1 MILRKEL
8 PAAHR
13 TNSNRMQCYR
23 SLQRAGN
30 GERKLSK
37 ESRTSCETCT
47 YYIYDEEYECYLCD
61 KNMDEDDYIRLMTN
75 QHYQCPY
82 YRNGDD
88 YLVVRK
94 QLQNHR
100 KSKEVQ
106 NQKNRLRRKAG
117 ESLDQILPFFKKDLC
132 ASTGG
137 FRPFDPGIIKQF
149 SILLRAGYCLQVS

>member
-1 MILRKEL
+1 MKTWYDTKKRVASCTQNEQQQNAMLQ
-8 PAAHR
+8 A
-13 TNSNRMQCYR
+13 
-23 SLQRAGN
+23 LQRAGN

-94 QLQNHR
+94 QLQYHR
-100 KSKEVQ
+100 KSKEV
-106 NQKNRLRRKAG
+106 
-117 ESLDQILPFFKKDLC
+117 
-132 ASTGG
+132 
-137 FRPFDPGIIKQF
+137 
-149 SILLRAGYCLQVS
+149 

>member
-1 MILRKEL
+1 METWYDTKKRVASCTQNEQQQNVMLQ
-8 PAAHR
+8 A
-13 TNSNRMQCYR
+13 
-23 SLQRAGN
+23 LQRAGN

-94 QLQNHR
+94 QLQNDR
-100 KSKEVQ
+100 KSKEV
-106 NQKNRLRRKAG
+106 
-117 ESLDQILPFFKKDLC
+117 
-132 ASTGG
+132 
-137 FRPFDPGIIKQF
+137 
-149 SILLRAGYCLQVS
+149 

>member
-1 MILRKEL
+1 METWYDTKKRVASCTQNEQQQNVMLQ
-8 PAAHR
+8 A
-13 TNSNRMQCYR
+13 
-23 SLQRAGN
+23 LQRAGN

-88 YLVVRK
+88 YLVVR
-94 QLQNHR
+94 
-100 KSKEVQ
+100 
-106 NQKNRLRRKAG
+106 
-117 ESLDQILPFFKKDLC
+117 
-132 ASTGG
+132 
-137 FRPFDPGIIKQF
+137 
-149 SILLRAGYCLQVS
+149 

>member
-1 MILRKEL
+1 METWYDTKKRVASCTQNEQQQNAMLQ
-8 PAAHR
+8 A
-13 TNSNRMQCYR
+13 
-23 SLQRAGN
+23 LQRAGN

-88 YLVVRK
+88 YLVVR
-94 QLQNHR
+94 
-100 KSKEVQ
+100 
-106 NQKNRLRRKAG
+106 NQPL
-117 ESLDQILPFFKKDLC
+117 
-132 ASTGG
+132 
-137 FRPFDPGIIKQF
+137 
-149 SILLRAGYCLQVS
+149 

>member
-1 MILRKEL
+1 METWYDTKKRVASCTQNEQQQNAMLQ
-8 PAAHR
+8 A
-13 TNSNRMQCYR
+13 
-23 SLQRAGN
+23 LQRAGN

-82 YRNGDD
+82 YRKGDD

-100 KSKEVQ
+100 KSKKVQ
-106 NQKNRLRRKAG
+106 NQKK
-117 ESLDQILPFFKKDLC
+117 E
-132 ASTGG
+132 
-137 FRPFDPGIIKQF
+137 
-149 SILLRAGYCLQVS
+149 

>member
-1 MILRKEL
+1 METWYDTKKRVASCTENEQQQNAMLQ
-8 PAAHR
+8 A
-13 TNSNRMQCYR
+13 
-23 SLQRAGN
+23 LQRAGN

-94 QLQNHR
+94 QL
-100 KSKEVQ
+100 
-106 NQKNRLRRKAG
+106 
-117 ESLDQILPFFKKDLC
+117 
-132 ASTGG
+132 
-137 FRPFDPGIIKQF
+137 
-149 SILLRAGYCLQVS
+149 

>member
-1 MILRKEL
+1 MIIRKEL
-8 PAAHR
+8 PADIER
-13 TNSNRMQCYR
+13 TATECNAAGT
-23 SLQRAGN
+23 LQRTGN

-94 QLQNHR
+94 QL
-100 KSKEVQ
+100 
-106 NQKNRLRRKAG
+106 
-117 ESLDQILPFFKKDLC
+117 
-132 ASTGG
+132 
-137 FRPFDPGIIKQF
+137 
-149 SILLRAGYCLQVS
+149 

>member
-1 MILRKEL
+1 MKTWYDTKKRVASCTQNEQQQNAMLQ
-8 PAAHR
+8 A
-13 TNSNRMQCYR
+13 
-23 SLQRAGN
+23 LQRAGN

-94 QLQNHR
+94 QLQNYR

-106 NQKNRLRRKAG
+106 NQKK
-117 ESLDQILPFFKKDLC
+117 E
-132 ASTGG
+132 
-137 FRPFDPGIIKQF
+137 
-149 SILLRAGYCLQVS
+149 

>member
-1 MILRKEL
+1 MKTWYDTKKRVASCTQNEQQQNVMLQ
-8 PAAHR
+8 A
-13 TNSNRMQCYR
+13 
-23 SLQRAGN
+23 LQRAGN

-100 KSKEVQ
+100 KSKKVQ
-106 NQKNRLRRKAG
+106 NQKK
-117 ESLDQILPFFKKDLC
+117 E
-132 ASTGG
+132 
-137 FRPFDPGIIKQF
+137 
-149 SILLRAGYCLQVS
+149 

>member
-1 MILRKEL
+1 MKTWYDTKKRVASRTQNEQQQN
-8 PAAHR
+8 AAG
-13 TNSNRMQCYR
+13 T
-23 SLQRAGN
+23 LQQTGN

-94 QLQNHR
+94 QLQNQQE
-100 KSKEVQ
+100 K
-106 NQKNRLRRKAG
+106 RRNIKI
-117 ESLDQILPFFKKDLC
+117 EMKD
-132 ASTGG
+132 
-137 FRPFDPGIIKQF
+137 K
-149 SILLRAGYCLQVS
+149 

>member
-61 KNMDEDDYIRLMTN
+61 KNMDEDDYIRLMIN

-94 QLQNHR
+94 QL
-100 KSKEVQ
+100 
-106 NQKNRLRRKAG
+106 
-117 ESLDQILPFFKKDLC
+117 
-132 ASTGG
+132 
-137 FRPFDPGIIKQF
+137 
-149 SILLRAGYCLQVS
+149 

>member
-1 MILRKEL
+1 METWYDTKKRVASCTQNEQQQNVMLQ
-8 PAAHR
+8 A
-13 TNSNRMQCYR
+13 
-23 SLQRAGN
+23 LQRAGN

-94 QLQNHR
+94 QLQNYR
-100 KSKEVQ
+100 KSKEV
-106 NQKNRLRRKAG
+106 
-117 ESLDQILPFFKKDLC
+117 
-132 ASTGG
+132 
-137 FRPFDPGIIKQF
+137 
-149 SILLRAGYCLQVS
+149 

>member
-61 KNMDEDDYIRLMTN
+61 KNMDEDDYMRYIVSSERE
-75 QHYQCPY
+75 CPFFKL
-82 YRNGDD
+82 DD
-88 YLVVRK
+88 EYAIVRK
-94 QLQNHR
+94 QN
-100 KSKEVQ
+100 
-106 NQKNRLRRKAG
+106 
-117 ESLDQILPFFKKDLC
+117 
-132 ASTGG
+132 
-137 FRPFDPGIIKQF
+137 
-149 SILLRAGYCLQVS
+149 

>member
-1 MILRKEL
+1 MKTWYDTKKRV
-8 PAAHR
+8 ASR
-13 TNSNRMQCYR
+13 TQSEQQQNAMLQA
-23 SLQRAGN
+23 LQRAGN

-94 QLQNHR
+94 QLQNQQE
-100 KSKEVQ
+100 K
-106 NQKNRLRRKAG
+106 RRNIKI
-117 ESLDQILPFFKKDLC
+117 EMKD
-132 ASTGG
+132 
-137 FRPFDPGIIKQF
+137 K
-149 SILLRAGYCLQVS
+149 

>member
-1 MILRKEL
+1 MKTWYDTKKRVASCTQNEQQQNAMLQ
-8 PAAHR
+8 A
-13 TNSNRMQCYR
+13 
-23 SLQRAGN
+23 LQRAGN

-82 YRNGDD
+82 YRIGDD

-100 KSKEVQ
+100 KSKEV
-106 NQKNRLRRKAG
+106 
-117 ESLDQILPFFKKDLC
+117 
-132 ASTGG
+132 
-137 FRPFDPGIIKQF
+137 
-149 SILLRAGYCLQVS
+149 

>member
-1 MILRKEL
+1 METWYDTKKRVASCTQNEQQQNAMLQ
-8 PAAHR
+8 A
-13 TNSNRMQCYR
+13 
-23 SLQRAGN
+23 LQRTGN

-94 QLQNHR
+94 QLQNQQE
-100 KSKEVQ
+100 K
-106 NQKNRLRRKAG
+106 RRDIKI
-117 ESLDQILPFFKKDLC
+117 EMKD
-132 ASTGG
+132 
-137 FRPFDPGIIKQF
+137 K
-149 SILLRAGYCLQVS
+149 

>member
-1 MILRKEL
+1 METWYDTKKRV
-8 PAAHR
+8 A
-13 TNSNRMQCYR
+13 SW

-106 NQKNRLRRKAG
+106 NQKK
-117 ESLDQILPFFKKDLC
+117 E
-132 ASTGG
+132 
-137 FRPFDPGIIKQF
+137 
-149 SILLRAGYCLQVS
+149 

>member
-1 MILRKEL
+1 METWYDTKKRVASCTQNEQQQNVMLQ
-8 PAAHR
+8 A
-13 TNSNRMQCYR
+13 
-23 SLQRAGN
+23 LQRAGN

-94 QLQNHR
+94 QLQNHS
-100 KSKEVQ
+100 KSKEV
-106 NQKNRLRRKAG
+106 
-117 ESLDQILPFFKKDLC
+117 
-132 ASTGG
+132 
-137 FRPFDPGIIKQF
+137 
-149 SILLRAGYCLQVS
+149 

>member
-1 MILRKEL
+1 MKTWYDTKKRV
-8 PAAHR
+8 ASR
-13 TNSNRMQCYR
+13 TQNEQQQNATGT
-23 SLQRAGN
+23 LQRTGN
-30 GERKLSK
+30 GEKKLSK

-94 QLQNHR
+94 QLQNQQE
-100 KSKEVQ
+100 K
-106 NQKNRLRRKAG
+106 RRNIKI
-117 ESLDQILPFFKKDLC
+117 EMKD
-132 ASTGG
+132 
-137 FRPFDPGIIKQF
+137 K
-149 SILLRAGYCLQVS
+149 

>member
-8 PAAHR
+8 PAHR

-23 SLQRAGN
+23 PLQWARN
-30 GERKLSK
+30 GERKLGK

-94 QLQNHR
+94 QL
-100 KSKEVQ
+100 
-106 NQKNRLRRKAG
+106 
-117 ESLDQILPFFKKDLC
+117 
-132 ASTGG
+132 
-137 FRPFDPGIIKQF
+137 
-149 SILLRAGYCLQVS
+149 

>member
-1 MILRKEL
+1 METWYDTKKRVASCTQNEQQQNAMLQ
-8 PAAHR
+8 A
-13 TNSNRMQCYR
+13 
-23 SLQRAGN
+23 LQRAGN

-94 QLQNHR
+94 QLQNQQE
-100 KSKEVQ
+100 K
-106 NQKNRLRRKAG
+106 RRNIKI
-117 ESLDQILPFFKKDLC
+117 EMKD
-132 ASTGG
+132 
-137 FRPFDPGIIKQF
+137 K
-149 SILLRAGYCLQVS
+149 

>member
-1 MILRKEL
+1 MKTWYDTKKRVASCTQNEQQQNAMLQ
-8 PAAHR
+8 A
-13 TNSNRMQCYR
+13 
-23 SLQRAGN
+23 LQRAGN

-94 QLQNHR
+94 QLQNYR
-100 KSKEVQ
+100 KSKEV
-106 NQKNRLRRKAG
+106 
-117 ESLDQILPFFKKDLC
+117 
-132 ASTGG
+132 
-137 FRPFDPGIIKQF
+137 
-149 SILLRAGYCLQVS
+149 

>member
-23 SLQRAGN
+23 PLQRAGN

-75 QHYQCPY
+75 QHYQCSY

-88 YLVVRK
+88 YLVLENSCRIIEKARK
-94 QLQNHR
+94 YKTKR
-100 KSKEVQ
+100 K
-106 NQKNRLRRKAG
+106 N
-117 ESLDQILPFFKKDLC
+117 KKKSGRIVGSD
-132 ASTGG
+132 SPV
-137 FRPFDPGIIKQF
+137 F
-149 SILLRAGYCLQVS
+149 

>member
-1 MILRKEL
+1 METWYDTKKRVASCTTKKSTEKASCKGKESV
-8 PAAHR
+8 AAR
-13 TNSNRMQCYR
+13 CAYR

-94 QLQNHR
+94 QL
-100 KSKEVQ
+100 
-106 NQKNRLRRKAG
+106 
-117 ESLDQILPFFKKDLC
+117 
-132 ASTGG
+132 
-137 FRPFDPGIIKQF
+137 
-149 SILLRAGYCLQVS
+149 

>member
-1 MILRKEL
+1 MKTWYDTKKRVASCTQNEQQQNVMLQ
-8 PAAHR
+8 A
-13 TNSNRMQCYR
+13 
-23 SLQRAGN
+23 LQRAGN

-100 KSKEVQ
+100 KARKYKIKR
-106 NQKNRLRRKAG
+106 KN
-117 ESLDQILPFFKKDLC
+117 KKKSGRIVGSDSP
-132 ASTGG
+132 A
-137 FRPFDPGIIKQF
+137 F
-149 SILLRAGYCLQVS
+149 

>member
-1 MILRKEL
+1 MKTWYDTKKRVASCTQNEQQQNAMLQ
-8 PAAHR
+8 A
-13 TNSNRMQCYR
+13 
-23 SLQRAGN
+23 LQRAGN

-106 NQKNRLRRKAG
+106 NQKKEYEEKRENRQVRFSRFLRKTFVQAPVVSDRLTLV
-117 ESLDQILPFFKKDLC
+117 SLNSFQYF
-132 ASTGG
+132 
-137 FRPFDPGIIKQF
+137 
-149 SILLRAGYCLQVS
+149 

>member
-1 MILRKEL
+1 MKTWYDTKKRVASCTQNEQQQNAMLQ
-8 PAAHR
+8 A
-13 TNSNRMQCYR
+13 
-23 SLQRAGN
+23 LQRAGN

-94 QLQNHR
+94 QLQNQR
-100 KSKEVQ
+100 KSKEV
-106 NQKNRLRRKAG
+106 
-117 ESLDQILPFFKKDLC
+117 
-132 ASTGG
+132 
-137 FRPFDPGIIKQF
+137 
-149 SILLRAGYCLQVS
+149 

>member
-1 MILRKEL
+1 METWYDTKKRVASCTYNAQQQNAMLQ
-8 PAAHR
+8 A
-13 TNSNRMQCYR
+13 
-23 SLQRAGN
+23 LQRAGN

-94 QLQNHR
+94 QL
-100 KSKEVQ
+100 
-106 NQKNRLRRKAG
+106 
-117 ESLDQILPFFKKDLC
+117 
-132 ASTGG
+132 
-137 FRPFDPGIIKQF
+137 
-149 SILLRAGYCLQVS
+149 

>member
-1 MILRKEL
+1 MKTWYDTKKRVASCTENEQQQNAMLQ
-8 PAAHR
+8 A
-13 TNSNRMQCYR
+13 
-23 SLQRAGN
+23 LQRAGN

-94 QLQNHR
+94 QL
-100 KSKEVQ
+100 
-106 NQKNRLRRKAG
+106 
-117 ESLDQILPFFKKDLC
+117 
-132 ASTGG
+132 
-137 FRPFDPGIIKQF
+137 
-149 SILLRAGYCLQVS
+149 

>member
-1 MILRKEL
+1 METWYDTKKRVASCTQNEQQQNVMLQ
-8 PAAHR
+8 A
-13 TNSNRMQCYR
+13 
-23 SLQRAGN
+23 LQRAGN

-94 QLQNHR
+94 QLKNHR
-100 KSKEVQ
+100 KSKEV
-106 NQKNRLRRKAG
+106 
-117 ESLDQILPFFKKDLC
+117 
-132 ASTGG
+132 
-137 FRPFDPGIIKQF
+137 
-149 SILLRAGYCLQVS
+149 